1 MSQAH
6 KYFSRLDLNSLKGKS
21 KEISEGTSEKV
32 QQLKTEKK
40 ALQDELAVANEKVQ
54 ALTIEVTNREL
65 ELTAARSKV
74 EDSSHTI
81 SHLKGLVKD
90 LDGQVSS
97 AEERRKM
104 HCRFQFKQGRIEG
117 LRTCS
122 GLGFERG
129 FRTGHSDFP
138 QSNDMRALVEGY
150 RRKICHQ
157 IWHFMLFI
165 QKASPLAQSY
175 LEGAVAF
182 CQGVV
187 DKNEIV
193 PEAGILFDLEMISG
207 TRVDPPPG

>member
-1 MSQAH
+1 M
-6 KYFSRLDLNSLKGKS
+6 
-21 KEISEGTSEKV
+21 
-32 QQLKTEKK
+32 
-40 ALQDELAVANEKVQ
+40 AVANEKVQ
-54 ALTIEVTNREL
+54 ALTIEVKNRDL

-81 SHLKGLVKD
+81 SHLKGLLKD

-104 HCRFQFKQGRIEG
+104 HCRLLFKQGRIEG
-117 LRTCS
+117 LRTGS

-129 FRTGHSDFP
+129 YGTGHSEFP

-157 IWHFMLFI
+157 IWHLMLFI

-182 CQGVV
+182 CHGVV
-187 DKNEIV
+187 DEIV
-193 PEAGILFDLEMISG
+193 PEDGILFDLEMISG
-207 TRVDPPPG
+207 TMVDPPPGWNGDDNEAVDTVWWKDYLDQVIKGCSTSRS